1 MSCNVRQL
9 RSQSY
14 KFIAQIHFRF
24 AQLGSRPHTA
34 QPNRW
39 MMLRTAVAGF
49 FIGLLRASSWKVFS
63 RGYLMSFFTGL
74 PHEVNSFRVSS
85 RIVFSWDC
93 SIEDFPMGL
102 GLRHGRFPLG
112 VASLRVSSWLY
123 FMEGFLMGLPY
134 GGFPYLVGYH
144 SYQFCSLKH

>member
-1 MSCNVRQL
+1 MDDVEDSCGWFLHWVT
-9 RSQSY
+9 SC
-14 KFIAQIHFRF
+14 KF
-24 AQLGSRPHTA
+24 
-34 QPNRW
+34 
-39 MMLRTAVAGF
+39 VE
-49 FIGLLRASSWKVFS
+49 
-63 RGYLMSFFTGL
+63 SFFTGL
-74 PHEVNSFRVSS
+74 PYVRFPHEVNSFRVSS

-93 SIEDFPMGL
+93 NIEDFPMGL
-102 GLRHGRFPLG
+102 GLRHGRFPLV